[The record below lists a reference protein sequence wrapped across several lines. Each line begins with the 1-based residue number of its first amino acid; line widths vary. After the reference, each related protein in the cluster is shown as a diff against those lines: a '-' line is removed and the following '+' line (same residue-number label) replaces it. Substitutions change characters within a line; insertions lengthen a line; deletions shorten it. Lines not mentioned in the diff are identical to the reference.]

1 MRPWRSGGQARMTRL
16 SRGAGASAAR
26 EAREER
32 EEHGQKGVHAE
43 TGGQVSM
50 AGDDTELRRR
60 QWSSVIWGYTSSLG
74 DVQTAVGIGGDA
86 DDGRRLVC
94 RVTEASRGTLPE

>member
-1 MRPWRSGGQARMTRL
+1 MALRLAAGQEQRPGQQARQSPGSSRWAMRPWRSGGQARMSRL

-60 QWSSVIWGYTSSLG
+60 AVEQCDLG
-74 DVQTAVGIGGDA
+74 
-86 DDGRRLVC
+86 LH
-94 RVTEASRGTLPE
+94 E